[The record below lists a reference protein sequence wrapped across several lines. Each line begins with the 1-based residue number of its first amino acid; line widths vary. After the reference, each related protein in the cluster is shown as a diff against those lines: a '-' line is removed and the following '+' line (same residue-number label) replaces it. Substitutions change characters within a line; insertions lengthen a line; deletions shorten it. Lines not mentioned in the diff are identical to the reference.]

1 MYTRCPEPPWKPKGT
16 SCSTGFRVE
25 WKVEGSECA
34 GMRLQFGMQ
43 AGLRQERSTSPNK
56 KTEDPGGWN

>member
-25 WKVEGSECA
+25 WKVEGSECVDEASVRDA
-34 GMRLQFGMQ
+34 GRAK
-43 AGLRQERSTSPNK
+43 AGKVGIQSTEGTHLRKER
-56 KTEDPGGWN
+56 